1 MVPLGFHPAQPQ
13 PRSGGEQRRLALACA
28 LAGEARLPWLAKGS
42 EGVVQKGPFASDLVK
57 KIILI
62 ILISIN
68 NHITERNLVDVSENG
83 VYHQNGYRM

>member
-42 EGVVQKGPFASDLVK
+42 EGVVPKDAKRTFGFRFGLK
-57 KIILI
+57 K
-62 ILISIN
+62 
-68 NHITERNLVDVSENG
+68 NHID
-83 VYHQNGYRM
+83 HIDKH